1 VHLIAI
7 PAESSQLQQEKSSAL
22 LPNPMRCRERH
33 LQSFRDVSVT
43 SHDVPLS
50 DWFHRQWTGSKR
62 ELTEVHGKG

>member
-50 DWFHRQWTGSKR
+50 DWFHRQ
-62 ELTEVHGKG
+62 